1 MGEIRRTLISW
12 STGESDTVLTSRVWR
27 VLPVATQTES
37 ISGLAG
43 ASDHERRSLW
53 PYYLLFFVSGFPAL
67 LYQIVWQRA
76 LFTIY
81 GVNIESVT
89 VIVTVF
95 MLGLGLGSLA
105 GGSLSKR
112 ANIPLLAVFA
122 AIELGIAVFGTFSI
136 KIFHAVASFTA
147 GASALGTGLV
157 AFAVLLL
164 PTMLMGS
171 TLPLLV
177 AYLVRRN
184 RNVGESVGALYCV
197 NAFGSA
203 LACFAA
209 AYFLMRA
216 FGESGCVRIAAAI
229 NACAAGAAF
238 LLNYTFRQPVIDP
251 YPKTNFSTKSRQV
264 IPFFAGAVISG
275 VIGFVALGY
284 EMVWYRIYSFA
295 SG

>member
-105 GGSLSKR
+105 GGRLSTWPRIR
-112 ANIPLLAVFA
+112 AL
-122 AIELGIAVFGTFSI
+122 
-136 KIFHAVASFTA
+136 
-147 GASALGTGLV
+147 
-157 AFAVLLL
+157 
-164 PTMLMGS
+164 
-171 TLPLLV
+171 
-177 AYLVRRN
+177 
-184 RNVGESVGALYCV
+184 
-197 NAFGSA
+197 
-203 LACFAA
+203 
-209 AYFLMRA
+209 RA
-216 FGESGCVRIAAAI
+216 FGAI
-229 NACAAGAAF
+229 EVSIGAF
-238 LLNYTFRQPVIDP
+238 GIVSL
-251 YPKTNFSTKSRQV
+251 
-264 IPFFAGAVISG
+264 
-275 VIGFVALGY
+275 
-284 EMVWYRIYSFA
+284 
-295 SG
+295 